1 MIQKAVH
8 QLDPLIVVADLRS
21 MQAYV
26 DESFVAR
33 RSPAILAGTFAAI
46 ALLLAAI
53 GTFGVLGYAVSRR
66 QREIGVRMALGAQP
80 AQIQRRFLL
89 AGLRLVAAGVAFGF
103 LGAWAASRAMQGVL
117 FGIHPMNG
125 VALATTAVILVA
137 IAVPA
142 CLLPARRAANVD
154 PSTVL
159 RAE

>member
-1 MIQKAVH
+1 MVQKAVH
-8 QLDPLIVVADLRS
+8 QIDPLVVVADLRS

-26 DESFVAR
+26 DESLVAR
-33 RSPAILAGTFAAI
+33 RSPALLAGTFAAI

-89 AGLRLVAAGVAFGF
+89 AGLRLVAAGVALGF
-103 LGAWAASRAMQGVL
+103 LGAWAAGRAMQGVL
-117 FGIHPMNG
+117 FDVYPMNG
-125 VALATTAVILVA
+125 GALGATAAILGA
-137 IAVPA
+137 IAIPA
-142 CLLPARRAANVD
+142 CLLPARRAARVD
-154 PSTVL
+154 PATVL